1 MFLWAQSIHARFR
14 EPGARGIHLGN
25 HRAPYS
31 DFQNRKR
38 SRQSICGQGN
48 GSAQGARVCVA
59 VRGIQHQERG
69 NSVPDLSFLNEVAE
83 FEVSLLSN
91 TKR

>member
-1 MFLWAQSIHARFR
+1 
-14 EPGARGIHLGN
+14 
-25 HRAPYS
+25 
-31 DFQNRKR
+31 
-38 SRQSICGQGN
+38 
-48 GSAQGARVCVA
+48 VCVA